1 MSFDFLYPYTFSYL
15 YNGVLMV
22 HICWTFLVALEE
34 NSLKKILL
42 MFMHAFTCFWNIRPF
57 FLCSWNPFDCLA
69 FNLLERVC
77 RVLHGFYDAFSDL
90 FKSFW
95 PSRFEEI
102 IPYLKNNCLKE
113 FEIKLPF
120 AFLIVMGRTL
130 DFFLNCPSLYPF
142 KCAYVSDK

>member
-34 NSLKKILL
+34 NSLKKYPFDVYACIYLFL
-42 MFMHAFTCFWNIRPF
+42 KYKTF
-57 FLCSWNPFDCLA
+57 FLCSWNPFDFFA

-102 IPYLKNNCLKE
+102 IPCLKNNCLKE
-113 FEIKLPF
+113 FEIKLPS